1 MYLQLNDSRAEA
13 DLRRSVLKASL
24 PPALFGFVNS
34 VSPEWEAPIDGQV
47 VAAAPMPGADVYDL
61 RAHAREFAAS
71 TAVRPALPREPRAPG
86 SNNWAFGGRETASG
100 AAMVASDMHLGLG
113 VPNTWYRA
121 RLKVQSPERRD
132 LAGLTLPGSPVLVA
146 GTNGRVAWALTNS
159 YGDYSDLVRV
169 ELTADGEQYRSAA
182 GYRPIVREREIL
194 RSSSGT
200 TEVLELRLTE
210 WGPLLEESLAG
221 GAALALRWTAH
232 EPAAT
237 NLRWLELENV
247 NNVDAA
253 LALANRIGAPVQNF
267 VCADAQGNVGWTLL
281 GRIPVRGRGY
291 DPTVPSDW
299 TQPDAGWQGFLAPAR
314 YPRVINPPDGRIW
327 TANNRVVGGEAL
339 ALIGDGSPDR
349 GARAQQIR
357 DALARLEDA
366 TERDML
372 AIQLDDRALFLE
384 RWRKLLLAV
393 LEADTLA
400 AHPERAVLR
409 RVIATGDL
417 RAAAASVG
425 YLHVRRFHELIE
437 QRVFDA
443 LTIGA
448 RAARPDAELVVPR
461 QFEEAAWRVMTER
474 PAHLLDPRYSTW
486 QEFALSAVDEVI
498 AEVERDCGEGRLA
511 SCSWGERNAV
521 SIRHPMSRAIP
532 SLARWLDMPRV
543 PMAGDHDMPH
553 VHVSGFGASERFAVS
568 PGREAAGILHMP
580 GGQSGHPWSP
590 FYRAGHEAWVRGEPT
605 PFLPGPAQHAL
616 TLHPTGSDP
625 D

>member
-1 MYLQLNDSRAEA
+1 
-13 DLRRSVLKASL
+13 
-24 PPALFGFVNS
+24 
-34 VSPEWEAPIDGQV
+34 
-47 VAAAPMPGADVYDL
+47 
-61 RAHAREFAAS
+61 
-71 TAVRPALPREPRAPG
+71 
-86 SNNWAFGGRETASG
+86 
-100 AAMVASDMHLGLG
+100 
-113 VPNTWYRA
+113 
-121 RLKVQSPERRD
+121 
-132 LAGLTLPGSPVLVA
+132 
-146 GTNGRVAWALTNS
+146 
-159 YGDYSDLVRV
+159 
-169 ELTADGEQYRSAA
+169 
-182 GYRPIVREREIL
+182 
-194 RSSSGT
+194 
-200 TEVLELRLTE
+200 
-210 WGPLLEESLAG
+210 
-221 GAALALRWTAH
+221 
-232 EPAAT
+232 
-237 NLRWLELENV
+237 
-247 NNVDAA
+247 
-253 LALANRIGAPVQNF
+253 
-267 VCADAQGNVGWTLL
+267 
-281 GRIPVRGRGY
+281 
-291 DPTVPSDW
+291 
-299 TQPDAGWQGFLAPAR
+299 
-314 YPRVINPPDGRIW
+314 
-327 TANNRVVGGEAL
+327 
-339 ALIGDGSPDR
+339 
-349 GARAQQIR
+349 
-357 DALARLEDA
+357 
-366 TERDML
+366 
-372 AIQLDDRALFLE
+372 
-384 RWRKLLLAV
+384 
-393 LEADTLA
+393 
-400 AHPERAVLR
+400 VLR

-543 PMAGDHDMPH
+543 PMSGDHDMPH